1 MAPGPVISAR
11 VKTCFAAIL
20 TDGETFQPRPRS
32 RAAPAPVPSVAL
44 PPSPLAPV
52 TFSGLID
59 RVRALDSRD
68 RSPTP
73 VVMPLN
79 GRGGAADACW
89 ARGVVVATR
98 ATTAIATS
106 GMAAGSSLGVGR
118 IGGS

>member
-52 TFSGLID
+52 KFSGLID
-59 RVRALDSRD
+59 RVFALDRRD
-68 RSPTP
+68 RSPMP

-79 GRGGAADACW
+79 GRGGGPAGACW
-89 ARGVVVATR
+89 ARGALAATS
-98 ATTAIATS
+98 ATTAS
-106 GMAAGSSLGVGR
+106 E
-118 IGGS
+118 